1 MGKQQA
7 WEKFTVLWRVPVRF
21 VAKRQRWPSR
31 RRRRFQRDAPTRDS
45 CTTEDLSTSSLDS
58 ARREEDRSKGTRLQE
73 TLVQQ
78 KICQR
83 RRWIRQEER
92 KIVPKGRA
100 YKRLLYNRR
109 FVNVVVGFGKKRG

>member
-1 MGKQQA
+1 MGIQLRSERRVKQQA

-58 ARREEDRSKGTRLQE
+58 ARREDQTPTPPKERARLGQSKTRFIISGFS
-73 TLVQQ
+73 TVG
-78 KICQR
+78 IM
-83 RRWIRQEER
+83 W
-92 KIVPKGRA
+92 
-100 YKRLLYNRR
+100 YNPTVAM
-109 FVNVVVGFGKKRG
+109 FTF